1 MQPNIRNDA
10 MTRFVRPVGSSLLL
24 LLASATL
31 FAQEPPPPE
40 TPPVQ
45 PEASLPV
52 EDVAPPVAEPVPG
65 SAEEPSVAPAKV
77 LLVPVEFSVYEQGL
91 NTSEIVA
98 DWTEAARANLVTA
111 ATEVLRE
118 RAGLQVVPMPTLEP
132 AEQEVLREH
141 LALVKHIV
149 LQANSMSGGAW
160 NDRKPDFDRRF
171 GDGLQFLRERSG
183 ADFVILIDGSQV
195 KQSGGRVVS
204 QLALLGILGAVGG
217 TPVVGGAPGGGTYL
231 SSSLIDLV
239 GGEVK
244 WFNARYG
251 QEAFG
256 MTRSDL
262 RQLDDAKV
270 MLRKLFE
277 PYPAIPA
284 LTVK

>member
-1 MQPNIRNDA
+1 
-10 MTRFVRPVGSSLLL
+10 MTRFVRPVGASLLL
-24 LLASATL
+24 LFASATL
-31 FAQEPPPPE
+31 VAREPPPPE
-40 TPPVQ
+40 TPVQ

-52 EDVAPPVAEPVPG
+52 EAVAPPVAEPVPG
-65 SAEEPSVAPAKV
+65 SADEPIVAPAKV

-91 NTSEIVA
+91 NTREIVA
-98 DWTEAARANLVTA
+98 DWTEAARANLATA
-111 ATEVLRE
+111 ATEVLGE
-118 RAGLQVVPMPTLEP
+118 RAGLQLVSMPTLEP

-160 NDRKPDFDRRF
+160 NSRKPDFDRRF

-195 KQSGGRVVS
+195 KQSGGRVFS
-204 QLALLGILGAVGG
+204 QIALIGVLGAVGG
-217 TPVVGGAPGGGTYL
+217 IPLGGGAPGGGTFL

-239 GGEVK
+239 RGEVK

-262 RQLDDAKV
+262 RQLDDAKA

>member
-141 LALVKHIV
+141 LALVKLV
-149 LQANSMSGGAW
+149 VQQASSMTGPAW
-160 NDRKPDFDRRF
+160 NSRKPEFDRRL
-171 GDGLQFLRERSG
+171 GDGLQFLREKSG
-183 ADFVILIDGSQV
+183 AEFAILIDGSQL
-195 KQSGGRVVS
+195 KQSGGRVLT
-204 QLALLGILGAVGG
+204 QIALAGLGGS
-217 TPVVGGAPGGGTYL
+217 APFGGGTYL
-231 SSSLIDLV
+231 SSSLIDLL

-244 WFNARYG
+244 WFNARFG
-251 QEAFG
+251 DEAFG
-256 MTRSDL
+256 ITRSDL
-262 RQLDDAKV
+262 RQLDDAKATV
-270 MLRKLFE
+270 RKLFE